1 MRLLVV
7 SPGSGW
13 ILDRLAHE
21 LVNAANGLD
30 TNEVVQV
37 LPANHWPHV
46 TVSSL
51 FMGPGPGIAD
61 PPIDAVFFVDV
72 QNCWGEALGRV
83 LRSQLPVAP
92 FIGLFTHLDRDE
104 TAAFRPGWDKL
115 DGIVHMARRYERV
128 FAEQGWYPPE
138 RMTIIPPGQ
147 VTGFRLR
154 PLRLGVCQRGGFP
167 GKGDPFL
174 FEALTGLPVDIRR
187 HVELRIKGSGWDK
200 SLAEWLLKLDPMKV
214 VVDEAEGQLSYPAFY
229 ESLDYLLIPSLWEG
243 GPMSLIEALACGLP
257 VITAEVGWVPEMT
270 EGLDYQDVFD
280 FEPGNHRSLQ
290 TIITMLVEQK
300 AARRARVAGLTWQS
314 YAERLKA
321 FVETLR

>member
-13 ILDRLAHE
+13 ILDRIGQSVAQAGGWAWMQLGEGRAD
-21 LVNAANGLD
+21 ARLD
-30 TNEVVQV
+30 ATKACSWTGKVE
-37 LPANHWPHV
+37 PAR
-46 TVSSL
+46 
-51 FMGPGPGIAD
+51 AE
-61 PPIDAVFFVDV
+61 AVFYWDV
-72 QNCWGEALGRV
+72 QNCWGESWRDALPGV
-83 LRSQLPVAP
+83 IHVGA
-92 FIGLFTHLDRDE
+92 FTHLDKDSPE
-104 TAAFRPGWDKL
+104 SYRPHWGKL

-138 RMTIIPPGQ
+138 RMTVIPPGE

-174 FEALTGLPVDIRR
+174 FEALANLSVGIRQ
-187 HVELRIKGSGWDK
+187 HIELCIKGTGWDN
-200 SLAEWLLKLDPMKV
+200 SLAEWLPKLDPMKV
-214 VVDEAEGQLSYPAFY
+214 VLDETEGQLSYPAFY
-229 ESLDYLLIPSLWEG
+229 EGLDYLLIPSLWEG

-270 EGLDYQDVFD
+270 EGLDYQDVLD

-290 TIITMLVEQK
+290 TIITMLVERR